1 MRYCI
6 LSWRLNLEAPHKLV
20 FHPIETFP
28 VMGISAGEHSLLVSF
43 KGMVQGNEETVDKS
57 NETLWRK
64 VLEGQARRG
73 SQPRK
78 QNDGRHAESKRPRRV
93 SMKRAARVQGS
104 ARRVGYGVGRRVRT
118 LKKLIPNGGSLGL
131 DGLFRETA
139 DYILTL
145 QMRVQVMQIMVKE
158 LTGSDES

>member
-1 MRYCI
+1 
-6 LSWRLNLEAPHKLV
+6 
-20 FHPIETFP
+20 
-28 VMGISAGEHSLLVSF
+28 MGISAGEHSLLVSF
-43 KGMVQGNEETVDKS
+43 KGMVQGNEETVDRS

-73 SQPRK
+73 CPPRK

-145 QMRVQVMQIMVKE
+145 QMRVEVMQIMVKE

>member
-1 MRYCI
+1 M
-6 LSWRLNLEAPHKLV
+6 

-28 VMGISAGEHSLLVSF
+28 VMGNSAAEHSLLVSL
-43 KGMVQGNEETVDKS
+43 GMVVQGNEETVDKS
-57 NETLWRK
+57 NETLWKK

-73 SQPRK
+73 CPPRK
-78 QNDGRHAESKRPRRV
+78 QNDGRHTGSKRPQRV
-93 SMKRAARVQGS
+93 SMKRAARVEGF

-145 QMRVQVMQIMVKE
+145 QMRVEVMQIMVKE